1 MRNWRTTHS
10 SITYP
15 RRGRDLRFRELQ
27 GESVHDAIQ
36 SKRLG
41 EVKRRLLSTRDSI
54 EKISA
59 DCGWDNINS
68 LKNLFHKATGKSM
81 REWRASPV

>member
-1 MRNWRTTHS
+1 MTTLDVAAHLHVS
-10 SITYP
+10 RSLL
-15 RRGRDLRFRELQ
+15 DLRFRELQ

-68 LKNLFHKATGKSM
+68 LKNLFRKATGKSM
-81 REWRASPV
+81 REWRASPA